1 MKRIAAAFLGLAAAF
16 SLGAKEIKILTIGNS
31 FADSVVGPLPLIAKS
46 VPDCSVRIDRANI
59 GGCSLER
66 HWKEYEQSLKD
77 PAHKPY
83 SGKKANLV
91 DMLTKEKWDV
101 VTLQQASPESWKP
114 ESYQP
119 YAENLI
125 RLVRKYAPQAE
136 IVIQQTW
143 SYRSDAPRLAGWKI
157 DQKEMYNR
165 LTKNYTDLAAK
176 YSFRVIPSGLAVQ
189 FSREGEKKP
198 FQPLPPEKIKELKP
212 PALPDNSGDV
222 VGQSRWNK
230 DRKSG
235 EEKLSTDTI
244 HLNARGAY
252 LQGCVWF
259 ATLFGRKTSEIR
271 YVPKGITPEDAK
283 FLQECAQKAVDAF
296 PQVKK

>member
-1 MKRIAAAFLGLAAAF
+1 MKRIAAAFLWLAAAF
-16 SLGAKEIKILTIGNS
+16 VLDSKEIKILTIGNS
-31 FADSVVGPLPLIAKS
+31 FADSVVGPLAQIAKS
-46 VPDCSVRIDRANI
+46 VPGCSVKIDRANI

-83 SGKKANLV
+83 SEKKANLV

-101 VTLQQASPESWKP
+101 VTIQQASPESWKP

-119 YAENLI
+119 YAENMIQLI
-125 RLVRKYAPQAE
+125 RKHAPQAE

-165 LTKNYTDLAAK
+165 LTKNYSDLAAK
-176 YSFRVIPSGLAVQ
+176 YQFRVIPSGLAVQ

-198 FQPLPPEKIKELKP
+198 FQPLPPEKLKELKP

-222 VGQSRWNK
+222 VGQSRWSK
-230 DRKSG
+230 DKKSG
-235 EEKLSTDTI
+235 EQKLSTDTI

-252 LQGCVWF
+252 MQGCVWF
-259 ATLFGRKTSEIR
+259 ATLFGKKTSDIR

-283 FLQECAQKAVDAF
+283 FLQEYAQKAVDTF

>member
-1 MKRIAAAFLGLAAAF
+1 MKRTAAAFLGLAAAF

-31 FADSVVGPLPLIAKS
+31 FADSVVQPLTQIVQS
-46 VPDCSVRIDRANI
+46 VPGCSLKIDRANI

-101 VTLQQASPESWKP
+101 VTIQQASPESWKP

-125 RLVRKYAPQAE
+125 QLIRKHAPQAE

-143 SYRSDAPRLAGWKI
+143 SYRSDSPRLTGWKI

-176 YSFRVIPSGLAVQ
+176 YNFRIIPAGLAVQ
-189 FSREGEKKP
+189 LSREGEKKP
-198 FQPLPPEKIKELKP
+198 FQPLSPEKLKELKP
-212 PALPDNSGDV
+212 PALPDSSGDV
-222 VGQSRWNK
+222 VGQSRWSK
-230 DRKSG
+230 DKKSG
-235 EEKLSTDTI
+235 EQKLNTDTT
-244 HLNARGAY
+244 HMNRRGAY
-252 LQGCVWF
+252 MQGCVWF
-259 ATLFGRKTSEIR
+259 AMLFGKKTSDIR
-271 YVPKGITPEDAK
+271 YVPKEIAPEDAK
-283 FLQECAQKAVDAF
+283 FLRECAQKAVDTF